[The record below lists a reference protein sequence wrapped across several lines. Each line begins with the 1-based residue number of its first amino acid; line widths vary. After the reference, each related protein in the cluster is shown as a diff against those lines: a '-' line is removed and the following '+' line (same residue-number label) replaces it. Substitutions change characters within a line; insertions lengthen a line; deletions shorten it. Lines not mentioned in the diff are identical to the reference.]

1 MTLVRSFV
9 AAAKGG
15 GSSCEQMI
23 MGGGKTTVIT
33 PLLAPYLPCIST
45 VSPLYLAY
53 ISPGDH
59 AAARAIS
66 PLYLHCISPISRLYL
81 PR

>member
-1 MTLVRSFV
+1 MRSFV

-33 PLLAPYLPCIST
+33 PLLAPYLPCIS
-45 VSPLYLAY
+45 P
-53 ISPGDH
+53 
-59 AAARAIS
+59 IS
-66 PLYLHCISPISRLYL
+66 PLYLFLYL